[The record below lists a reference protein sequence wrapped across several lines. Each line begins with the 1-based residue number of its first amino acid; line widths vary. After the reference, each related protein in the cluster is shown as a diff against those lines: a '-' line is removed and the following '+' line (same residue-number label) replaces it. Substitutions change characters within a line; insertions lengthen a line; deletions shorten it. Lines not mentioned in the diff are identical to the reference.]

1 MEDLIAYNALAD
13 YKSRPGNTLKTS
25 HIISGLKARIL
36 RAKFSLH
43 LLKLASKNY
52 GWNQST
58 FKMLKELIRRRKAIH
73 GNLPIRKWAFAN
85 SKYFWTLYNPGY
97 KSQQL
102 DDAMIEEMSRV
113 IPNSSQPHPL
123 RFVHFAITKKC
134 PSRCEHCFE
143 WDNINKKEVL
153 SYDDLRNVVLRLK
166 ETGISQLHLSGGEPM
181 LRVNEIVKLCE
192 EFRNDM
198 EFWIVTSGFNLTFEN
213 AVKLKQA
220 GVTGV
225 IVSLDHYDENMHNI
239 FRQSEDAFKNA
250 VNAVKFSREV
260 DMAVAVSLCA
270 TKAFISKEN
279 LMHYA
284 DFVKSLDISFI
295 QLLEPKAVGH
305 YAGKDVKLNTEQ
317 QQLLEDFFLKMNYNK
332 AFGQYPIVVYH
343 GYYQRRVGCFTSGNR
358 GLYID
363 TNADVLACPFCHI
376 SSGNA
381 LKDSLTDVIMR
392 MRSKGCADYGIPK
405 I

>member
-1 MEDLIAYNALAD
+1 ME
-13 YKSRPGNTLKTS
+13 TLKTHNILEVNKTLS
-25 HIISGLKARIL
+25 NDNLKNDHIISGSKAKIL
-36 RAKFSLH
+36 RLEFLSH
-43 LLKLASKNY
+43 LLKLVSKNY
-52 GWNQST
+52 GWNKST
-58 FKMLKELIRRRKAIH
+58 LRMLRELKQRRKAIH
-73 GNLPIRKWAFAN
+73 GNFPIKKWAYAN
-85 SKYFWTLYNPGY
+85 SKYFWTLYTPGY
-97 KSQQL
+97 KSKQCDESML
-102 DDAMIEEMSRV
+102 EEMNRI
-113 IPNSSQPHPL
+113 IPNSSKPSPL

-153 SYDDLRNVVLRLK
+153 SYDDLHNVVLRLK
-166 ETGISQLHLSGGEPM
+166 ETGLSQLHLSGGEPM
-181 LRVNEIVKLCE
+181 LRVNDIVKLCE

-239 FRQSEDAFKNA
+239 FRQSGDAFKNA
-250 VNAVKFSREV
+250 VDAIKFSRQI
-260 DMAVAVSLCA
+260 DMAVAVSLCT
-270 TKAFISKEN
+270 TKAFLSREN
-279 LMHYA
+279 LMRYA
-284 DFVKSLDISFI
+284 DFVKSLDVSFI

-305 YAGKDVKLNTEQ
+305 YAGKDVKLNAEHLE
-317 QQLLEDFFLKMNYNK
+317 LLEDFFLKMNYVD
-332 AFGQYPIVVYH
+332 AFRKYPIVVYH

-363 TNADVLACPFCHI
+363 TNADILACPFCHV
-376 SSGNA
+376 SSGNV
-381 LKDSLTDVIMR
+381 LKDQLTEVIQR